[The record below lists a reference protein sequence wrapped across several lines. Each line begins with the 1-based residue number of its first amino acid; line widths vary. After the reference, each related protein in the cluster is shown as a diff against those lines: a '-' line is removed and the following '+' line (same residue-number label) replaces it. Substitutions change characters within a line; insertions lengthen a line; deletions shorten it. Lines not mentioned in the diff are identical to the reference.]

1 MGEQEDYARLQKK
14 FNDLQRGFMMG
25 ELQDD
30 LKESLMADVGSTAR
44 DNAMVEEQS
53 AMQKLMQQLKDA
65 KEAVLNSHDDMS
77 YWKVP
82 LECSCS

>member
-82 LECSCS
+82 LECRCS